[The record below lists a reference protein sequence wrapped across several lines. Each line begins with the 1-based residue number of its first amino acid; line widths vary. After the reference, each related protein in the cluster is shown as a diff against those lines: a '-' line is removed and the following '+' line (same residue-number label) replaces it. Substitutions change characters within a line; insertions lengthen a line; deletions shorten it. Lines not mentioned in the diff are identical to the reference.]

1 MRMLFSYMGGSGH
14 LGPLTPLARA
24 AIDAGH
30 QVLFIAQPFTAPQV
44 ERARFDFVRAPD
56 TSKEPERLAMWER
69 AGAIDTIA
77 EREDFLIQEGFAGI
91 HARWHADTV
100 ERVCNDWRPDVIVRD
115 EADFAGAVI
124 GEKLGVPC
132 VTVLV
137 IGPGSLF
144 RHHLIAEPLNQ
155 LRAAHGLPADPGL
168 EMLTRGLVLSP
179 FPPSFRDPGYP
190 LPPTGVSLRPFGIE
204 PEPDDRL
211 PDWVSEI
218 PDRPNVYFSLGTE
231 FNTERKDIFAPVI
244 EGVREMPVNLIV
256 TVGRN
261 IDPADFGEQPANVHI
276 ESYIP
281 QALLMP
287 QVDLVITHGGSGT
300 VMGTLSHGLPM
311 VVIPLG
317 ADQPQTAARIDSLGA
332 GRVVLETDVTPA
344 TIQATARE
352 VMDNPEYRAG
362 SSRLQAEI
370 DTLPGPGTAIPLI
383 EALVGDGSSSK
394 H

>member
-30 QVLFIAQPFTAPQV
+30 EVLFIAQPFTAPQV
-44 ERARFDFVRAPD
+44 ERAGFDFVRAPD
-56 TSKEPERLAMWER
+56 TSKEPERLAMRER
-69 AGAIDTIA
+69 ADAIDTIA

-91 HARWHADTV
+91 HARWHAGTV
-100 ERVCNDWRPDVIVRD
+100 ERVCNDWNPDVIVRD
-115 EADFAGAVI
+115 EADFGSAVI
-124 GEKLGVPC
+124 AEKMGVPC

-144 RHHLIAEPLNQ
+144 RHHLVTEPLNR
-155 LRAAHGLPADPGL
+155 LRAVHGLPADPGL

-179 FPPSFRDPGYP
+179 FPPSFRDPDFP

-204 PEPDDRL
+204 PGPDDRL
-211 PDWVSEI
+211 PDWVSAL
-218 PDRPNVYFSLGTE
+218 PDRPLVLFSLGTE

-244 EGVREMPVNLIV
+244 EGVRALPVNLIV

-261 IDPADFGEQPANVHI
+261 VDPADFGEQPANVHI
-276 ESYIP
+276 ERYIP
-281 QALLMP
+281 QALILP
-287 QVDLVITHGGSGT
+287 HVDLVITHGGSGT

-317 ADQPQTAARIDSLGA
+317 ADQPQTADRIDSLGA
-332 GRVVLETDVTPA
+332 GRVVLDTDVTPA
-344 TIQATARE
+344 TINAAARE
-352 VMDNPEYRAG
+352 VMENPAYRA
-362 SSRLQAEI
+362 SSARLQAEI
-370 DTLPGPGTAIPLI
+370 AELPGPEEAIPLL
-383 EALVGDGSSSK
+383 EDLLQLSD
-394 H
+394 